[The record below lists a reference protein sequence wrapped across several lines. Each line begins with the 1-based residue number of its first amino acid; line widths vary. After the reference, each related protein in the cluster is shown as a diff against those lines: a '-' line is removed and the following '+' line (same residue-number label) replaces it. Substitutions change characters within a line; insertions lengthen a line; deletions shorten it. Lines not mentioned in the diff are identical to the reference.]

1 MIIAAA
7 HNITLG
13 FQAGAFPVPFSIR
26 LELVLIV
33 AVRAV
38 VCLDRSLGSNSFR
51 LKKVCS
57 PGIGVVLGIILEIR
71 RLGSLSLSG
80 RMYKMIRKR

>member
-33 AVRAV
+33 AVVRWYV
-38 VCLDRSLGSNSFR
+38 L
-51 LKKVCS
+51 
-57 PGIGVVLGIILEIR
+57 IGA
-71 RLGSLSLSG
+71 
-80 RMYKMIRKR
+80 